1 MLKRTK
7 GRLLITL
14 LVVTGLAGTPN
25 TSTLSQKERKQA
37 VTLMKETRND
47 FLKSIEG
54 LTESQLDLRT
64 SKNGPSIR
72 ELIHTIYRNE
82 RRTRREIDQL
92 MQQPSNS
99 EYRLKLAYEDKDIA
113 NCAEQFLNSNTSTAA
128 AERDD
133 IKETI
138 NRFID
143 LRNANIKY
151 LRTSTEDLR
160 NHVTESNI
168 GWIDCYQKYLLLAEQ
183 TRRCT
188 NEINLMKKNL
198 AKN

>member
-1 MLKRTK
+1 MKD
-7 GRLLITL
+7 
-14 LVVTGLAGTPN
+14 
-25 TSTLSQKERKQA
+25 SRKA
-37 VTLMKETRND
+37 N
-47 FLKSIEG
+47 SIFA
-54 LTESQLDLRT
+54 LR
-64 SKNGPSIR
+64 KNGPSIR
-72 ELIHTIYRNE
+72 ELIHTIYGNE
-82 RRTRREIDQL
+82 RRTSREIDQV

-113 NCAEQFLNSNTSTAA
+113 NCAGKFLNLNTSTAA
-128 AERDD
+128 AERDNLN
-133 IKETI
+133 ETI
-138 NRFID
+138 DRFID